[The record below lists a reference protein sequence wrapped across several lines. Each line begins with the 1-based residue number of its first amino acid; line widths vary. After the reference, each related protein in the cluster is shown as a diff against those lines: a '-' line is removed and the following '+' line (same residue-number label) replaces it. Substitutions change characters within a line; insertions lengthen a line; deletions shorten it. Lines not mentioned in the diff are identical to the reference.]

1 MPGHSLRTPLLLVG
15 GAALLAFAAALHGSF
30 VNWDDAW
37 LIVRNP
43 YIRGLSHLPEILDP
57 FGDRVLM
64 GAEYL
69 PVRDLSN
76 VVDHFLFGVEPTG
89 YRLGNWLLHGLAA
102 GLAYVLLLEALRSP
116 GAALAG
122 ALLWAVHP
130 LHAEV
135 VAWASARKDLLNAV
149 FALLAA
155 VLHLRAVRRGDRGPA
170 WGAAGAFLL
179 ASLSKT
185 SAAALPFVLAAWE
198 VMAGD
203 RAIPLRARV
212 GTALRRA
219 APMMAVAAA
228 GAALNGW
235 HQSRSTVHAPWRG
248 GNWLTNLFVMA
259 GVHLRYLRQAALPSG
274 MAADYAVDEEGAASA
289 ANLAGV
295 AVLAAGLAGTAWLA
309 LRRPRAGMAA
319 LWWFGL
325 LLPVSNVLVPIA
337 NVSADRYL
345 FLPSLGACALLGLGW
360 ERLRAHRPRA
370 AAAAPPARTPP
381 PPGPGPPRGRGGPG
395 GGPPPPRAAGG
406 ALAAVAAAFALLAAR
421 QCLVWRDGVS
431 LWENAAAVSPGVGRV
446 WMNRGEA
453 LAFAGRGEEALASY
467 RRMVEVEPRNAAYWV
482 HAGNRLH
489 QIGGPGKDE
498 EVERFLRTGVERA
511 DRDSGGPLVALAW
524 LLNVKG
530 RTAES
535 VALLQEAVRRQPDLP
550 QAHLNLGLWHLAER
564 RWVRALEEIEA
575 ALRVGLPLHDEIA
588 AHGEAFQAAI
598 RIGDG
603 ERARY
608 HREQRERKKA
618 LSRGE

>member
-1 MPGHSLRTPLLLVG
+1 MPRHPLRTPVLLVV

-30 VNWDDAW
+30 VNWDDSW

-57 FGDRVLM
+57 FGDRALM

-76 VVDHFLFGVEPTG
+76 VLDHFLFGVEPTG

-135 VAWASARKDLLNAV
+135 VAWASARKDLLAAV
-149 FALLAA
+149 FGLLAA

-198 VMAGD
+198 VIAGD
-203 RAIPLRARV
+203 RAIPLRARAA
-212 GTALRRA
+212 TALRRA

-235 HQSRSTVHAPWRG
+235 HQSRASVHAPWRG

-259 GVHLRYLRQAALPSG
+259 GVHLRYLRQAAIPAGL
-274 MAADYAVDEEGAASA
+274 AADYAVDEEGAASA

-325 LLPVSNVLVPIA
+325 LLPVSNVLVPIT

-345 FLPSLGACALLGLGW
+345 LLPSLGACALLGLGW
-360 ERLRAHRPRA
+360 ERLRAIRPRA
-370 AAAAPPARTPP
+370 AAA
-381 PPGPGPPRGRGGPG
+381 
-395 GGPPPPRAAGG
+395 

-431 LWENAAAVSPGVGRV
+431 LWEHAAGVSPGVGRV

-453 LAFAGRGEEALASY
+453 LAFAGRGEEALASF

-489 QIGGPGKDE
+489 EIGGPGKDE
-498 EVERFLRTGVERA
+498 EVERFLRGGVERA
-511 DRDSGGPLVALAW
+511 GRDSGGPLVALAW
-524 LLNVKG
+524 LLNEKG
-530 RTAES
+530 RTAEC

-564 RWVRALEEIEA
+564 RWVRALEEIET
-575 ALRVGLPLHDEIA
+575 ALRVGLPLHDEIV
-588 AHGEAFQAAI
+588 AHGEAFKAAERI
-598 RIGDG
+598 RDG

>member
-1 MPGHSLRTPLLLVG
+1 MPGHSLRTPLLLVV

-345 FLPSLGACALLGLGW
+345 FLPSLGACALLGLGGAG
-360 ERLRAHRPRA
+360 LRAHR
-370 AAAAPPARTPP
+370 
-381 PPGPGPPRGRGGPG
+381 
-395 GGPPPPRAAGG
+395 PRAAGG

>member
-1 MPGHSLRTPLLLVG
+1 MPGHSLRTPLLLVV

-345 FLPSLGACALLGLGW
+345 FLPSLGACALLGLGGGG
-360 ERLRAHRPRA
+360 RRARRPR
-370 AAAAPPARTPP
+370 P
-381 PPGPGPPRGRGGPG
+381 
-395 GGPPPPRAAGG
+395 AGG